1 MIRSR
6 IVGADSSG
14 NQPGSNMSSSGP
26 SRARP
31 ARPIR
36 VAVAGLGAIGFEVAR
51 AIDAGA
57 LPGLELAAVAA
68 RDLDRARERC
78 AELRTPP
85 AVRPAGEL
93 PELAGVVVEC
103 APAAAFPDIA
113 RPALEAGRTL
123 VCVSA
128 GALLD
133 HPDYVDLAAERGGR
147 ILVPSGA
154 LLGLDAVQAAALGE
168 VEEVRMITRKPPA
181 GLDGVPWLLD
191 QGIDVHAFRE
201 PTRVFDGTARD
212 GARCFPA
219 NVNVAAALG
228 LAGVGPDRTRL
239 EVWVDPSITRNT
251 HEISVEAGAA
261 RLSLRIENVPSRANP
276 RTGRLVAPSV
286 LATLRKLTS
295 PLVVGT

>member
-1 MIRSR
+1 
-6 IVGADSSG
+6 
-14 NQPGSNMSSSGP
+14 MSSSGR
-26 SRARP
+26 SRARS
-31 ARPIR
+31 AHPIR
-36 VAVAGLGAIGFEVAR
+36 IAVAGFGAIGLEVAR
-51 AIDAGA
+51 TLDAGA

-78 AELRTPP
+78 ADFRAPP

-93 PELAGVVVEC
+93 PELADVVVEC
-103 APAAAFPDIA
+103 APAAAFPHIA

-123 VCVSA
+123 VCVSV

-133 HPDYVDLAAERGGR
+133 HFDCVDLAAARGGR

-154 LLGLDAVQAAALGE
+154 LLGLDAVQAAARGE
-168 VEEVRMITRKPPA
+168 VEEVRMVTRKPPA

-191 QGIDVHAFRE
+191 QGIDVHAFRK
-201 PTRVFDGTARD
+201 PTRVFDGTARE

-239 EVWVDPSITRNT
+239 EIWVDPTVTRNT
-251 HEISVEAGAA
+251 HEISVEAEAA
-261 RLSLRIENVPSRANP
+261 RLHLRIEGVPTEANP

>member
-1 MIRSR
+1 
-6 IVGADSSG
+6 
-14 NQPGSNMSSSGP
+14 MSSSGR
-26 SRARP
+26 SRAP
-31 ARPIR
+31 SARPIR
-36 VAVAGLGAIGFEVAR
+36 VAVAGFGAIGLEVAR
-51 AIDAGA
+51 ALDAGD
-57 LPGLELAAVAA
+57 LPGLALAAVAA
-68 RDLDRARERC
+68 RDLGRARSRC
-78 AELRTPP
+78 ADFRTPP
-85 AVRPAGEL
+85 AVRPVAEL
-93 PELAGVVVEC
+93 PELADVVVEC
-103 APAAAFPDIA
+103 APAAAFASIA
-113 RPALEAGRTL
+113 RPTLEAGRTL
-123 VCVSA
+123 VCVSV

-133 HPDYVDLAAERGGR
+133 HLDYVDLAAERGGR

-168 VEEVRMITRKPPA
+168 VDEVRMVTRKPPA

-201 PTRVFDGTARD
+201 PTRVFDGTARE

-239 EVWVDPSITRNT
+239 EVWVDPTVTRNT
-251 HEISVEAGAA
+251 HEISVEAEAA
-261 RLSLRIENVPSRANP
+261 RLKLRIENVPSDANP

>member
-1 MIRSR
+1 M
-6 IVGADSSG
+6 
-14 NQPGSNMSSSGP
+14 
-26 SRARP
+26 
-31 ARPIR
+31 
-36 VAVAGLGAIGFEVAR
+36 AVAGLGAIGLDVAR
-51 AIDAGA
+51 ALDAGDV
-57 LPGLELAAVAA
+57 PGMDLTAVAA

-78 AELRTPP
+78 AAFRAPP

-93 PELAGVVVEC
+93 ADLADIVVEC
-103 APAAAFPDIA
+103 APAAAFPAIA

-123 VCVSA
+123 VCVSV

-133 HPDYVDLAAERGGR
+133 HFDCVDLAAERGGR

-154 LLGLDAVQAAALGE
+154 LLGLDAVQAAARGE
-168 VEEVRMITRKPPA
+168 VEEVRMVSRKPPT

-191 QGIDVHAFRE
+191 QGIDVHALAK
-201 PTRVFDGTARD
+201 PTRVFDGNARE

-239 EVWVDPSITRNT
+239 EIWVDPTITRNT
-251 HEISVEAGAA
+251 HDIFVEAEAA
-261 RLSLRIENVPSRANP
+261 RLSLRIEGVPTEANP

-286 LATLRKLTS
+286 LATLAKLTS

>member
-1 MIRSR
+1 MSAPDPSP
-6 IVGADSSG
+6 VADS
-14 NQPGSNMSSSGP
+14 
-26 SRARP
+26 RP
-31 ARPIR
+31 RRI
-36 VAVAGLGAIGFEVAR
+36 AVAGFGAIGFEVAC

-57 LPGLELAAVAA
+57 VPGLALAAVAA
-68 RDLDRARERC
+68 RDLERARSRC
-78 AELRTPP
+78 ADFRSVP
-85 AVRPAGEL
+85 AVRPVAEL
-93 PELAGVVVEC
+93 PELADVIVEC
-103 APAAAFPDIA
+103 APAAVFASIA

-123 VCVSA
+123 VCVSV

-133 HPDYVDLAAERGGR
+133 HLDYVDLAAERGGR

-168 VEEVRMITRKPPA
+168 VEEVRMVTRKPPA

-191 QGIDVHAFRE
+191 QGIDVHAIRE
-201 PTRVFDGTARD
+201 PTRVFDGTARE

-239 EVWVDPSITRNT
+239 EVWVDPTVTRNT
-251 HEISVEAGAA
+251 HEISVEAEAA
-261 RLSLRIENVPSRANP
+261 RLKLRIENVPSDANP

>member
-1 MIRSR
+1 
-6 IVGADSSG
+6 
-14 NQPGSNMSSSGP
+14 MSSSGR
-26 SRARP
+26 SRAP
-31 ARPIR
+31 SARPIR
-36 VAVAGLGAIGFEVAR
+36 VAVAGFGAIGLEVAR
-51 AIDAGA
+51 ALDAGD
-57 LPGLELAAVAA
+57 LPGLALAAVAA
-68 RDLDRARERC
+68 RDLERARSRC
-78 AELRTPP
+78 ADFRTPP

-93 PELAGVVVEC
+93 AELADVVVEC
-103 APAAAFPDIA
+103 APAAAFASIA
-113 RPALEAGRTL
+113 RPTLEAGRTL
-123 VCVSA
+123 VCVSV

-133 HPDYVDLAAERGGR
+133 HLDYVDLAAERGGR

-168 VEEVRMITRKPPA
+168 VDEVRMVTRKPPA

-191 QGIDVHAFRE
+191 QGIDVHAIRE
-201 PTRVFDGTARD
+201 PTRVFDGTARE

-239 EVWVDPSITRNT
+239 EVWVDPTVTRNT
-251 HEISVEAGAA
+251 HEISVEAEAA
-261 RLSLRIENVPSRANP
+261 RLKLRIENVPSDANP

-286 LATLRKLTS
+286 LATLQKLTS

>member
-1 MIRSR
+1 MP
-6 IVGADSSG
+6 SSVS
-14 NQPGSNMSSSGP
+14 QI
-26 SRARP
+26 ARDDQSV
-31 ARPIR
+31 R
-36 VAVAGLGAIGFEVAR
+36 VAVAGLGAIGLEVAR
-51 AIDAGA
+51 ALDAGDV
-57 LPGLELAAVAA
+57 PGMTLTAVAA
-68 RDLDRARERC
+68 RDLARARERC
-78 AELRTPP
+78 AAFRAPP

-93 PELAGVVVEC
+93 ADLADVVVEC

-123 VCVSA
+123 VCVSV

-133 HPDYVDLAAERGGR
+133 HFDCVDLAAARGGR

-154 LLGLDAVQAAALGE
+154 LLGLDAVQAAARGE
-168 VEEVRMITRKPPA
+168 VDEVRMVSRKPPA

-191 QGIDVHAFRE
+191 QGIDVHALAK
-201 PTRVFDGTARD
+201 PTRVFDGTARE

-239 EVWVDPSITRNT
+239 EIWVDPTVTRNT
-251 HEISVEAGAA
+251 HDIFVEAEAA
-261 RLSLRIENVPSRANP
+261 RLNLRIEGVPTEANP

-286 LATLRKLTS
+286 LATLAKLTS

>member
-1 MIRSR
+1 M
-6 IVGADSSG
+6 
-14 NQPGSNMSSSGP
+14 GSP
-26 SRARP
+26 DRTRARAP
-31 ARPIR
+31 PPIR
-36 VAVAGLGAIGFEVAR
+36 VAVAGLGAIGLEVAH
-51 AIDAGA
+51 ALDAGA
-57 LPGLELAAVAA
+57 LPGIELAAVAA
-68 RDLDRARERC
+68 RDLERARERC
-78 AELRTPP
+78 TGFRAPP

-93 PELAGVVVEC
+93 AGLADVVVEC

-123 VCVSA
+123 VCVSV

-133 HPDYVDLAAERGGR
+133 HFDCVDLAAERGGR

-154 LLGLDAVQAAALGE
+154 LLGLDAVQAAARGD
-168 VEEVRMITRKPPA
+168 VEEVRMVSRKPPA
-181 GLDGVPWLLD
+181 GLDGVSWLLD
-191 QGIDVHAFRE
+191 QGIDVHTFRE
-201 PTRVFDGTARD
+201 PTRVFDGTARE

-239 EVWVDPSITRNT
+239 EIWVDPTITRNT
-251 HEISVEAGAA
+251 HDIFVEAEAA
-261 RLSLRIENVPSRANP
+261 RLSLRIEGVPTEANP

>member
-1 MIRSR
+1 MPSSDRSH
-6 IVGADSSG
+6 AL
-14 NQPGSNMSSSGP
+14 
-26 SRARP
+26 P

-36 VAVAGLGAIGFEVAR
+36 VAVAGLGAIGFEVAH
-51 AIDAGA
+51 ALDAGA
-57 LPGLELAAVAA
+57 FSGLALTAVAA
-68 RDLDRARERC
+68 KDLDRARERC
-78 AELRTPP
+78 VEFRALP

-93 PELAGVVVEC
+93 ADLADVVVEC

-123 VCVSA
+123 VCVSV

-133 HPDYVDLAAERGGR
+133 HLDCVDLAAERGGR

-154 LLGLDAVQAAALGE
+154 LLGLDAVQAAARGD
-168 VEEVRMITRKPPA
+168 VQEVRMVTRKPPA
-181 GLDGVPWLLD
+181 GLDGVPWLLE
-191 QGIDVHAFRE
+191 QGIDVHAFGE
-201 PTRVFDGTARD
+201 PTRVFDGTARE

-239 EVWVDPSITRNT
+239 EIWVDPTVTRNT
-251 HEISVEAGAA
+251 HDICVEADAA
-261 RLSLRIENVPSRANP
+261 RLTLRIEGVPTEANP
-276 RTGRLVAPSV
+276 RTGRIVAPSV
-286 LATLRKLTS
+286 LATLAKLTS